1 MNKSEIRL
9 NLKGLPLVLA
19 KLMTQEIEQLH
30 RLEATTLTSDL
41 AQGYALNQLTELL
54 AGFLEDPAIRR
65 QYKSRL
71 VGKLH
76 VQLY

>member
-1 MNKSEIRL
+1 
-9 NLKGLPLVLA
+9 
-19 KLMTQEIEQLH
+19 MTQEIEQLH

-54 AGFLEDPAIRR
+54 AGFLEDSTIRR

-71 VGKLH
+71 VGKFYA
-76 VQLY
+76 QLN

>member
-1 MNKSEIRL
+1 M
-9 NLKGLPLVLA
+9 KGLPLVLA

-54 AGFLEDPAIRR
+54 AGFLEDSAIRR

-71 VGKLH
+71 VGKFH
-76 VQLY
+76 AQLYQ